1 MILVVGA
8 TGMLGGRITQG
19 LLSRGEEVRVLVR
32 SEAAA
37 QQLAAAG
44 ARPVIGDL
52 KDAESLAAAC
62 AGADTVVTTAN
73 SAMRTEPDTVDS
85 VDRQGN
91 AHLVAAAEQAGVDRF
106 VYVSALGAAPGHP
119 VPLLS
124 AKGETEQRLRAS
136 TMTWTVLQPNA
147 FMDVYVP
154 MVFAAPALAGTP
166 VTIVGEGRQ
175 QHSLVA
181 LSDVAAYALA
191 AYDHPAAEDATL
203 VIGGPEPVTWRDVV
217 AALESELGRDIEL
230 RTVSPGEPVPGL
242 PENVAQLLATFDT
255 FDSPVDMSEM
265 SHTYGVQ
272 PTRLQDFVAALAAST
287 RT

>member
-32 SEAAA
+32 SDAAA
-37 QQLAAAG
+37 QELAAAG
-44 ARPVIGDL
+44 ARPVRGDL
-52 KDAESLAAAC
+52 KDAESLTAAC

-91 AHLVAAAEQAGVDRF
+91 AQLVAAAEQAGVDRF
-106 VYVSALGAAPGHP
+106 VYVSALGATPGHP

-124 AKGETEQRLRAS
+124 AKGETEQRLRDS

-154 MVFAAPALAGTP
+154 MVFAAPALAGAP
-166 VTIVGEGRQ
+166 VTIVGEGRR

-191 AYDHPAAEDATL
+191 AYDHPAAENATL

-217 AALESELGRDIEL
+217 AALESELGRHIEL

-242 PENVAQLLATFDT
+242 PENVAQLLAMFDT

-265 SHTYGVQ
+265 TRTYGVQ
-272 PTRLQDFVAALAAST
+272 PTRLQDFVATLASST

>member
-1 MILVVGA
+1 
-8 TGMLGGRITQG
+8 
-19 LLSRGEEVRVLVR
+19 
-32 SEAAA
+32 
-37 QQLAAAG
+37 
-44 ARPVIGDL
+44 
-52 KDAESLAAAC
+52 
-62 AGADTVVTTAN
+62 
-73 SAMRTEPDTVDS
+73 
-85 VDRQGN
+85 
-91 AHLVAAAEQAGVDRF
+91 
-106 VYVSALGAAPGHP
+106 
-119 VPLLS
+119 
-124 AKGETEQRLRAS
+124 
-136 TMTWTVLQPNA
+136 
-147 FMDVYVP
+147 
-154 MVFAAPALAGTP
+154 MVFAAPALAGAP
-166 VTIVGEGRQ
+166 VTIVGEGRR

-265 SHTYGVQ
+265 ARTYGVQ
-272 PTRLQDFVAALAAST
+272 PTRLQNFVAALASST